1 MDYTEEQMQE
11 AIQAVRKGTSVR
23 KAAFT
28 YQVKREALRKRCRN
42 VEMKKP
48 CGQPVLTEN
57 EEALLC
63 SYVVQLA
70 EWGFPITTFDLRLL
84 VRSYLRRQGR
94 TIKKFSDGC
103 TPGVEWANILSEI
116 YRFQFMLKTNFNVT
130 ILSILAL
137 YNG

>member
-63 SYVVQLA
+63 IAMLFNLQNG
-70 EWGFPITTFDLRLL
+70 GFLSPRLIF
-84 VRSYLRRQGR
+84 VY
-94 TIKKFSDGC
+94 
-103 TPGVEWANILSEI
+103 
-116 YRFQFMLKTNFNVT
+116 
-130 ILSILAL
+130 
-137 YNG
+137 